1 MSSALARYLELVE
14 ELLSK
19 RTQHGTL
26 SEDEEERY
34 AQALNDCR
42 MTMTVED
49 ESRLSFL
56 IANINTNGRTVIP
69 CEACDMLRKRNGELL
84 TELNTLKG
92 RIREVTESESD
103 DVDQLAHDLEVEVTC
118 EWERAEAAEKQE
130 RLAQYHRARA
140 EKELNEALDKL
151 KDIKP
156 VSAVVEDDLQSA
168 LRKRLMV
175 LLEQSLDIRTLALL
189 EKTARKGRDL
199 LSVGREATAMACAID
214 ETNMGSMVSVE
225 PLDSGT
231 VIGLPTTTKAE
242 NFGTAVMREFIGAL
256 SEFSRPKAAEPTLT
270 ETLLAM
276 DIAKRNG
283 LTDALNQLQDRLRGQ
298 LPSDDVILPASPEKV
313 NS

>member
-1 MSSALARYLELVE
+1 MSSALARYMELVD

-42 MTMTVED
+42 TGMTEEEQELD
-49 ESRLSFL
+49 LAGAS
-56 IANINTNGRTVIP
+56 
-69 CEACDMLRKRNGELL
+69 EACELRKRNGELL

-156 VSAVVEDDLQSA
+156 VSAVVEDDLQRA

-283 LTDALNQLQDRLRGQ
+283 LTDALNQLQERLRGQ
-298 LPSDDVILPASPEKV
+298 LLSGDVILPAEPVPSVLSEDV